1 MATQWCGPCSFCG
14 RTGLYSHPLSLC
26 DHCWHS
32 ASDITDPTSLKDCQ
46 RCRVDSNV
54 RPKYKTVHTVNPG
67 YREAH
72 IQIVSVFDHGKVP
85 YARVFWGLVIV
96 LVVLLRT

>member
-1 MATQWCGPCSFCG
+1 M
-14 RTGLYSHPLSLC
+14 
-26 DHCWHS
+26 
-32 ASDITDPTSLKDCQ
+32 
-46 RCRVDSNV
+46 